1 MRGAARRAR
10 LHWRL
15 LFPNGAVR
23 ERKAFRVGHN
33 HVSVVREGVMKL
45 FVAVVCAFLVTAC
58 GDKVPE
64 SKAAKELGNVPKQ
77 TMDKAVTGVEA
88 GMAQGA
94 ERNKEADE
102 KK

>member
-1 MRGAARRAR
+1 
-10 LHWRL
+10 
-15 LFPNGAVR
+15 
-23 ERKAFRVGHN
+23 
-33 HVSVVREGVMKL
+33 MKL
-45 FVAVVCAFLVTAC
+45 FVAVLCAVLVAAC
-58 GDKVPE
+58 GDKVPA

-88 GMAQGA
+88 GIAQGA

>member
-1 MRGAARRAR
+1 MRRTA
-10 LHWRL
+10 LDVRL
-15 LFPNGAVR
+15 LFLFPGGAVP

-45 FVAVVCAFLVTAC
+45 FVAVLCAVLVTAC